1 MTIPTTMT
9 ARDTSSPLPERSA
22 PPWAT
27 RLAHIIPLLV
37 LPSGL
42 WRWAVAFGFP
52 MGMLNSSGDLDVM
65 RGWPA
70 VYVAL
75 ISLLSEAVA
84 LAAFGLVRPLGEEVP
99 RWLPFFGGRAVRPK
113 RVIMAATAG
122 SAALMMIWTVGF
134 WKVWTSGQPGP
145 MASPFWAAVFTL
157 CYAPLNLWGPALL
170 ALTWAYRRRTSET
183 VDRLA
188 WMTSEAATN
197 QS

>member
-1 MTIPTTMT
+1 MTIPNMMT
-9 ARDTSSPLPERSA
+9 ARDTSYPSPQQPV

-52 MGMLNSSGDLDVM
+52 MGMLNSSGELDVM

-70 VYVAL
+70 VYVAV

-84 LAAFGLVRPLGEEVP
+84 LTAFGLVRPLGEEVP
-99 RWLPFFGGRAVRPK
+99 RWLPFFGGRAIRPK
-113 RVIMAATAG
+113 RVIVAATAG

-134 WKVWTSGQPGP
+134 WQVWTTGQPGP

-170 ALTWAYRRRTSET
+170 ALTWAYHRRTSET
-183 VDRLA
+183 VDRLP
-188 WMTSEAATN
+188 WMTSDASRN
-197 QS
+197 QP